1 MTKTSAR
8 KIEETRLRDVARRR
22 GMALHRSRVR
32 DPQAL
37 GYGLYRIADAETGA
51 VIAGSGVGGYT
62 MTLHEVTAYLAD
74 DTASEGAEAGIEPGA
89 GAVGPSGPVDE
100 EALAARVVRLE
111 EALPQPLR
119 LKAVAEILTHEG
131 LELEGVLRAWEFRAW
146 PTPQRRTALDE
157 HLRAHGEAPAAG

>member
-8 KIEETRLRDVARRR
+8 KIEETRLRGVARRR
-22 GMALHRSRVR
+22 GMVLQRSRAR

-37 GYGLYRIADAETGA
+37 GYGLYRIADAETGS

-62 MTLHEVTAYLAD
+62 MTLDQVTAYLAD
-74 DTASEGAEAGIEPGA
+74 DTAAGAGAGTESGA

-111 EALPQPLR
+111 EALPRALR
-119 LKAVAEILTHEG
+119 LKAVAEILTHDG

-146 PTPQRRTALDE
+146 PTAQRRAALDE